1 MRLPHLPT
9 HGDEPAFTA
18 IPATKTRAFT
28 ARNYREPSFRFLWHY
43 HPEWELTWT
52 SSGTGQ
58 RYVGSSIEPFEPGDL
73 VLLSG
78 NLPHTW
84 CSDPSED
91 QEARC
96 SVIHFLPQLWGEEF
110 WKLPEI
116 QKIRALLDSALRGI
130 RFTGPGTQEVGRRIE
145 KLAAKDAPNLDS
157 FIQVLEIFRMLLDLP
172 VVSLNASSES
182 SGLKPNP
189 KLQQLLEWIE
199 KRSAENLTQSEV
211 AAQARMSPAAFSR
224 WFKSHM
230 GCVFQRYLNELR
242 VARASSLLV
251 TSDISITD
259 SAYQAGFN
267 NLSNFNR
274 RFQEITGLTPK
285 AFRKQFRGRGERE
298 SS

>member
-1 MRLPHLPT
+1 MRLSHLMQ
-9 HGDEPAFTA
+9 HGDSPAFTA
-18 IPATKTRAFT
+18 IPVTKTRAFT
-28 ARNYREPSFRFLWHY
+28 ARNYQEPSFRFLWHY

-58 RYVGSSIEPFEPGDL
+58 RYVGGSIEPFEPGDL
-73 VLLSG
+73 VLLAG

-84 CSDPSED
+84 FSDPSST

-116 QKIRALLDSALRGI
+116 QEVRRLFDSALRGV
-130 RFTGPGTQEVGRRIE
+130 RFTGPRVAEVGKRIE
-145 KLAAKDAPNLDS
+145 ELAVKEGPNLRS
-157 FIQVLEIFRMLLDLP
+157 FVQVLEIFLLLLELP
-172 VVSLNASSES
+172 VVSLNASMDP

-189 KLQQLLEWIE
+189 KLQQLLDWIE
-199 KRSAENLTQSEV
+199 KRAAEDISQSEV
-211 AAQARMSPAAFSR
+211 AAQAKMSPAAFSR

-242 VARASSLLV
+242 VARACSLLV
-251 TSDISITD
+251 RSDMSVTD
-259 SAYQAGFN
+259 SAFQAGFN

-285 AFRKQFRGRGERE
+285 AFRKQFRGHGDRDL
-298 SS
+298 